1 MKRGRRNNAE
11 VTKLDKRVLVILA
24 VIAIIAAIYLYNP
37 NLFSDLLTPPSA
49 QIKGLTVTDAY
60 EGKLDLT
67 WNPNTEPDLD
77 HYNVYRDGV
86 KIAEA
91 ATNSYQD
98 TGLTSGQS
106 YTYQVSAVDTDG
118 NEGQKSE
125 EVSGTPTD
133 SIPPTISN
141 LQPADGAT
149 VDEHVPTIGAD
160 YSDPSGIDAAS
171 VKLMVDGADVTAL
184 ATVTSTGVTYT
195 PATALV
201 EDQHAVELRVKDT
214 ANNEAVETW
223 SFTITIERWALL
235 IGSANDFPPTS
246 TIEKVEENDE
256 VLNWSFESWATD
268 AKPFCWDNQ
277 TLTPIIYWWSITDAH
292 TFDYSALMELDPG
305 AEGFWYT
312 DPEYRILVTP
322 NAQYTVTAYTKMP
335 FFDDAHPPI
344 AHVGILWYDST
355 GSPIGTTIWS
365 SGVSG
370 AAAWTPV
377 TLTTTS
383 PSHAASAEIRLKG
396 KNPSSSDMCWVL
408 FDTVSMWHYKYE
420 NNSSTLSDKDG
431 FPAQVLQAY
440 YTLKAHGYDD
450 DHIILMLYHKND
462 AFIDIEGDG
471 VNDLT
476 NAVIDVED
484 DAVTKDRLGT
494 EMQNLTAMTGA
505 NDEVLIYLVGH
516 GSRVGTTAYYH
527 FETGDNVSE
536 QEMDLWLDNITC
548 GRMTVLVDTCYSGN
562 FITSLSANNRILVSA
577 SADLLAKWWVEADP
591 PDQPYAGSWFFHPFW
606 ERIDAEDSIQAA
618 YNYACGTVPIQV
630 SQLAGMTVQQIQ
642 DPQLIDCVGD
652 VDTYSFVG

>member
-1 MKRGRRNNAE
+1 M
-11 VTKLDKRVLVILA
+11 
-24 VIAIIAAIYLYNP
+24 
-37 NLFSDLLTPPSA
+37 
-49 QIKGLTVTDAY
+49 TVTDAY
-60 EGKLDLT
+60 EGKLDLA

-91 ATNSYQD
+91 TTNSYQD
-98 TGLTSGQS
+98 TGLTNGQS

-133 SIPPTISN
+133 FIPPIISN

-149 VDEHVPTIGAD
+149 VDEHMPTIGAD
-160 YSDPSGIDAAS
+160 YSDSSGIDAAS
-171 VKLMVDGADVTAL
+171 VKLTVDGTDVTAL

-201 EDQHAVELRVKDT
+201 EDQHAVELRVRDT

-246 TIEKVEENDE
+246 TIVRVDLDVCNP
-256 VLNWSFESWATD
+256 SFEEEYYPGAGW
-268 AKPFCWDNQ
+268 PYCWDFKPVSGNPFP
-277 TLTPIIYWWSITDAH
+277 LWDGFESH
-292 TFDYSALMELDPG
+292 TGNYSASIVCAPG
-305 AEGFWYT
+305 EVGYWYNWWWEE
-312 DPEYRILVTP
+312 PCWIKVTP
-322 NAQYTVTAYTKMP
+322 GIEYTTSVWIKTWEGVEARIGIAWWDVTQTVLIGV
-335 FFDDAHPPI
+335 D
-344 AHVGILWYDST
+344 W
-355 GSPIGTTIWS
+355 SPW
-365 SGVSG
+365 
-370 AAAWTPV
+370 
-377 TLTTTS
+377 TTS
-383 PSHAASAEIRLKG
+383 PVWIPWEVTALAPRSAAYAEIRLMARAPLAFEG
-396 KNPSSSDMCWVL
+396 PAW
-408 FDTVSMWHYKYE
+408 FDDVSMWYYGC
-420 NNSSTLSDKDG
+420 NPVPLTDKDG

-494 EMQNLTAMTGA
+494 EMQNLAAMTGA

-536 QEMDLWLDNITC
+536 QEMDVWLDNITC

-630 SQLAGMTVQQIQ
+630 SQFAGMTVQQIQ
-642 DPQLIDCVGD
+642 DPQL
-652 VDTYSFVG
+652 VDYVEDAGTYSFAG